1 MAFQPFGFPFK
12 IDSPLQQSDLKAAIR
27 SGKRPIFDQ
36 ANGARGWVL
45 GPLICLW
52 LSAYDPQGPMLLGW
66 ISQSQSG
73 SRVVGRAG
81 SDLNGLLMLV
91 ATMPVMAFAVCGMAF
106 GGGYPVGRI
115 VIVSVVYILICA
127 TVLVS
132 KHIFRTEAKPLV
144 DFLMG
149 AATKR

>member
-1 MAFQPFGFPFK
+1 M
-12 IDSPLQQSDLKAAIR
+12 
-27 SGKRPIFDQ
+27 
-36 ANGARGWVL
+36 
-45 GPLICLW
+45 
-52 LSAYDPQGPMLLGW
+52 
-66 ISQSQSG
+66 
-73 SRVVGRAG
+73 GRAG

-91 ATMPVMAFAVCGMAF
+91 ATMPVMASAVCGMAF
-106 GGGYPVGRI
+106 GGGYPFGRI

-149 AATKR
+149 TATKR